1 MLMFISGFF
10 CMDYAGASM
19 FSVEHVLIG
28 GVAPWYRLNRSL
40 NHLL

>member
-1 MLMFISGFF
+1 MLSCTQQVF

-19 FSVEHVLIG
+19 FSVEHVLIR